1 MEVNQMSPTKPKAV
15 LLFGPPGAGKGTI
28 GSMICAAGNHYHLS
42 SGQIFRGLP
51 PESDSGE
58 EFYKYASKGNL
69 LPDKSTVDIWWRYTQ
84 GLINTNRFYPSQQLF
99 LLDGLPRTV
108 EQAKLISEYVDVI
121 HVIVLQ
127 IHDEKEVFRRIS
139 RRAKI
144 EKRLDDADQDV
155 ITNRLKEYREK
166 TRLVLDHYDPD
177 IISYFNA
184 EQTPMEVLRDVLV
197 GCTHVLKQMP
207 RLVPSDRR
215 IVTEPPPPK
224 MKDTH

>member
-1 MEVNQMSPTKPKAV
+1 MSLPKPKAV

-51 PESDSGE
+51 PESKSGE
-58 EFYKYASKGNL
+58 AFYKYASKGNL
-69 LPDKSTVDIWWRYTQ
+69 VPDEITVEIWWRYTK
-84 GLINTNRFYPSQQLF
+84 GLINTNRFYPTQQLRM
-99 LLDGLPRTV
+99 LDGIPRTV
-108 EQAKLISEYVDVI
+108 EQAKLIEKYVDVI
-121 HVIVLQ
+121 HIIVLQ

-144 EKRLDDADQDV
+144 EKRLDDADEEV
-155 ITNRLKEYREK
+155 ISTRIREYREK
-166 TRLVLDHYDPD
+166 TRKVLDYYDRD
-177 IISYFNA
+177 QISFFNA

-197 GCTHVLKQMP
+197 GCTHILKQMP

-224 MKDTH
+224 VKDEG

>member
-1 MEVNQMSPTKPKAV
+1 MAYPKPKAV

-51 PESDSGE
+51 PESKSGE
-58 EFYKYASKGNL
+58 AFYKYASKGNL
-69 LPDKSTVDIWWRYTQ
+69 VPDDVTVKIWWRYTK
-84 GLINTNRFYPSQQLF
+84 GLIDTNRFYPNQQLL
-99 LLDGLPRTV
+99 LLDGIPRTAQ
-108 EQAKLISEYVDVI
+108 QAELISEYVDVI
-121 HVIVLQ
+121 QIIVLQ
-127 IHDEKEVFRRIS
+127 IHDENEVLRRIS

-144 EKRLDDADQDV
+144 EKRLDDADEAV
-155 ITNRLKEYREK
+155 IKNRLKEYKEK
-166 TRLVLDHYDPD
+166 TRLVLDCYDKD

-215 IVTEPPPPK
+215 IVTEPPPPSSK
-224 MKDTH
+224 GHE